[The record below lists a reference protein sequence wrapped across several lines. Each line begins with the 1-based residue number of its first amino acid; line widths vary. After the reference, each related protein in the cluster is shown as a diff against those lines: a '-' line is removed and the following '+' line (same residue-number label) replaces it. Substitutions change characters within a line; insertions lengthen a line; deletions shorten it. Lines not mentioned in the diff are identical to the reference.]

1 MLENSTNNDHF
12 DHDLIS
18 LGATFSNL
26 STDIITPN
34 TQKLGLVANNSFA
47 PSEILSAS
55 LQADPGNSIT
65 EAKDLGLVTGS
76 KQANDWVGSTDGQ
89 DYYHFRT
96 DRLGDLDYHLTGL
109 SNNANIQLLNIGGGT
124 ISGSYKSGSQSEDKT
139 YNNLAPG
146 DYYFKVYGGDTNY
159 NLAFELSNSDPG
171 NSILD
176 AKDLGLVTGSKQ
188 ESGWI
193 GSTDTSDYYRFRT
206 DRLADLDYSLTG
218 LSDNANVQL
227 LNSNGSIVS
236 GSYKSGSQS
245 EGYSHSKLAAGDYYL
260 KIYGKDTNYNLAFG
274 LGSQSAITVT
284 SPNGGNQLEAGK
296 SYNFTW
302 TDNISENV
310 RLNLYQGGT
319 FKQTINSNTP
329 SDGSHYWTLPANLA
343 PGSNYRI
350 KIASVSNSNV
360 DDWSDSEFTVQP
372 KPQITVT
379 SPNGGNQLEAGK
391 THNFTWTDNISEN
404 VRLDLYQEN
413 TLKQTISSNTPSDG
427 SYNWTLPANLT
438 TASNY
443 KLKVS
448 SVSNINVADWS
459 NNYFTINP
467 KPQITLTSPDGGNQ
481 LKSGENLSITWTDNI
496 SENVNIDL
504 YRDDTF
510 VQSIAGNTASDGQS
524 FWTVPTNLPLS
535 DRYKIKVS
543 KSGDSSIGDLSDNYF
558 SVYQPN
564 ITLTSPNGGNKL
576 TPGENI
582 NITWTDNI
590 SENVEINLFVESDT
604 PYVQTINDSTPSDGG
619 YLWQVPED
627 LPTDAQYKITISSF
641 SNPAITDT
649 SDDYFTI
656 KPNVVHKVDDF
667 NGDGKHDIL
676 WRQLNN
682 GIYHAWAMN
691 GLNRLDGITLEGIED
706 ANDTAWHPVALGDF
720 NGDGNTD
727 IVARYLWNNNPGFNR
742 IWLMNDN
749 QKIGQIELPRESNLN
764 WNVGGTGDFN
774 QDGSLDILWRN
785 HQTGENNV
793 WLMNG
798 TGRIGNV
805 ALKNEANPNLKIAGT
820 GDFNKDGNID
830 ILWRNYQTGE
840 NNVWLMN
847 GTNHSQNVGIM
858 TVPDLNWQIAGT
870 GDFNQDSN
878 IDILFRHLPT
888 GENHVWLM
896 NGTNFTESKQ
906 IPIVPGKEWHIV
918 GESDTI
924 PTWTAEYYNNKTL
937 SGTPVYTEGV
947 GTSYSSNSYGELSL
961 NWGLGS
967 PKNTPA
973 DGFSAKFKTKRYL
986 APGLYQIQTGADD
999 GIRVIIDGQKVTDRW
1014 VFGSG
1019 DSGYFYSNG
1028 KEHDI
1033 QVEYYE
1039 EGGGASLDLKI
1050 KRATKIDEPV
1060 NESQEW
1066 KTSIY
1071 NWNPTQSN
1079 QPPQDFFI
1087 DNNKLIGT
1095 VNLGSNIRS
1104 DGKFGI
1110 NVDWQNGAIKGDNR
1124 LPHDNFAIRSYTH
1137 KLLEAGK
1144 TYKATVTGDDG
1155 FQLFAKQWHT
1165 NNVVDLLSNR
1175 RQVPTGWTQ
1184 NYPSQGAKTY
1194 EFTVDNTAWYD
1205 LAFQMFEVNS
1215 PSSFDFKLEQ
1225 GCGNSVPNLHANPT
1239 QSNPLKGFV
1248 HPLNGSG
1255 TITQGNNGSTSH
1267 TGKQAYAIDY
1277 GVDIGTPIYAMR
1289 SGTVTS
1295 VIQGYPDTGGGPEK
1309 ANQANLIEIDHG
1321 GGYYSGYLHLQ
1332 NGFASKVNI
1341 KPGDTVQAGQL
1352 IGYSGNSGWSTGS
1365 HLHVEVHGHEN
1376 GYWGQTVPFEIG
1388 NIENTCANSGIGIT
1402 TQQVADS
1409 IGGFKSQVD
1418 TYYSKIVDA
1427 LKEFNILDRNTL
1439 IATVAT
1445 IRTETGGFQ
1454 PIHEYGGDQYFTNLY
1469 ENRSDLGNIYPGDGA
1484 KYHGRGFIQVTG
1496 RNNYQYYGNKL
1507 GVDLINNPNLA
1518 LDPTISARILAS
1530 YFVDRGISTKA
1541 NQGNWNAV
1549 RYAVNGGYNG
1559 LDTFL
1564 NVVNSASQIYPI
1576 A

>member
-12 DHDLIS
+12 DYDLIS

-310 RLNLYQGGT
+310 RLNLYQGGS

-504 YRDDTF
+504 YRDDIF

-524 FWTVPTNLPLS
+524 LWTVPTGLPIS

-543 KSGDSSIGDLSDNYF
+543 KSGDSSIGDLSDSYF
-558 SVYQPN
+558 SVV
-564 ITLTSPNGGNKL
+564 
-576 TPGENI
+576 ENFKPI
-582 NITWTDNI
+582 PDPLNLIEDGVDIVQGSTWNTKG
-590 SENVEINLFVESDT
+590 T
-604 PYVQTINDSTPSDGG
+604 G
-619 YLWQVPED
+619 
-627 LPTDAQYKITISSF
+627 
-641 SNPAITDT
+641 
-649 SDDYFTI
+649 
-656 KPNVVHKVDDF
+656 DF
-667 NGDGKHDIL
+667 NGDNIDDLIWQRQDNGETHLWLMNQNGERQSDVNFGSNLGGDIKGTGDFNGDNIDDLIWQRQDNGETHLWLMNQNGERQSDVNLGSNLGWDIKGTGDFNGDNIDDIL
-676 WRQLNN
+676 WRL
-682 GIYHAWAMN
+682 GKDDETHAWLLNKN
-691 GLNRLDGITLEGIED
+691 GQRQTYVNYA
-706 ANDTAWHPVALGDF
+706 ANPNWDIKGTGDF
-720 NGDGNTD
+720 NGDGITD
-727 IVARYLWNNNPGFNR
+727 ILWQRRDNAETHSWLLDKNAQRRTHVNYGLQPGWDIKKTGDFNEDGTTDILWQEKNNGEIHAWLLNR
-742 IWLMNDN
+742 NGERSN
-749 QKIGQIELPRESNLN
+749 SVNFGQIPLN
-764 WNVGGTGDFN
+764 WDLKEAGDFNGDGTPDMLWRDQLGQAKQVHAWLLKDSKPGNYHLDDLIEDEVDIVQGSNWNTKGTGDFN
-774 QDGSLDILWRN
+774 GDNIDDLIWQRQD
-785 HQTGENNV
+785 TGETHL
-793 WLMNG
+793 WLMNYNG
-798 TGRIGNV
+798 ERQSHVNFGS
-805 ALKNEANPNLKIAGT
+805 NLGWDIKGT
-820 GDFNKDGNID
+820 GDFNGDNID
-830 ILWRNYQTGE
+830 DLIWQRQDTGE
-840 NNVWLMN
+840 THLWLMN
-847 GTNHSQNVGIM
+847 YNGERQSHVNFGSNLGWDIK
-858 TVPDLNWQIAGT
+858 GT
-870 GDFNQDSN
+870 GDFNGDN
-878 IDILFRHLPT
+878 IDDILWRLGKDDETHAWLLNKNGQRQTYVNYGANPNWDIKGT
-888 GENHVWLM
+888 GDF
-896 NGTNFTESKQ
+896 NG
-906 IPIVPGKEWHIV
+906 
-918 GESDTI
+918 
-924 PTWTAEYYNNKTL
+924 
-937 SGTPVYTEGV
+937 
-947 GTSYSSNSYGELSL
+947 
-961 NWGLGS
+961 
-967 PKNTPA
+967 
-973 DGFSAKFKTKRYL
+973 
-986 APGLYQIQTGADD
+986 D
-999 GIRVIIDGQKVTDRW
+999 GITDILWQRRDNAETHSWLLDKNGQRRTHVNYGLHPGWDIKETGDFNEDGTTDILWRSKDNDVVHAWLLNGDGNYASSVNFGRVSSDWNIKEAGDFDGDGTADILWQHNDGKAHISLFKDRAIYEPTD
-1014 VFGSG
+1014 
-1019 DSGYFYSNG
+1019 
-1028 KEHDI
+1028 
-1033 QVEYYE
+1033 
-1039 EGGGASLDLKI
+1039 
-1050 KRATKIDEPV
+1050 
-1060 NESQEW
+1060 ESQVW
-1066 KTSIY
+1066 RSSVY
-1071 NWNPTQSN
+1071 HWSPTQGS
-1079 QPPQDFFI
+1079 QPPQNFFV

-1095 VNLGSNIRS
+1095 VGLGSNIRS

-1110 NVDWQNGAIKGDNR
+1110 NVNWQDGAIKGDSR
-1124 LPHDNFAIRSYTH
+1124 LPHDNFAIRAYTH

-1165 NNVVDLLSNR
+1165 NNIVDLLSNR
-1175 RQVPTGWTQ
+1175 RQGPTGWTQ

-1194 EFTVDNTAWYD
+1194 EFTVDNSGWYD
-1205 LAFQMFEVNS
+1205 LAFQMYEGHSASN
-1215 PSSFDFKLEQ
+1215 FDFKLE
-1225 GCGNSVPNLHANPT
+1225 
-1239 QSNPLKGFV
+1239 
-1248 HPLNGSG
+1248 
-1255 TITQGNNGSTSH
+1255 
-1267 TGKQAYAIDY
+1267 D
-1277 GVDIGTPIYAMR
+1277 
-1289 SGTVTS
+1289 VTS
-1295 VIQGYPDTGGGPEK
+1295 GGGGSYYPELGNLSD
-1309 ANQANLIEIDHG
+1309 AQWDEQSGDDNQ
-1321 GGYYSGYLHLQ
+1321 
-1332 NGFASKVNI
+1332 FR
-1341 KPGDTVQAGQL
+1341 
-1352 IGYSGNSGWSTGS
+1352 
-1365 HLHVEVHGHEN
+1365 
-1376 GYWGQTVPFEIG
+1376 
-1388 NIENTCANSGIGIT
+1388 
-1402 TQQVADS
+1402 ADS
-1409 IGGFKSQVD
+1409 PYG
-1418 TYYSKIVDA
+1418 
-1427 LKEFNILDRNTL
+1427 
-1439 IATVAT
+1439 
-1445 IRTETGGFQ
+1445 
-1454 PIHEYGGDQYFTNLY
+1454 GGDQRWKTDDRIEQIYT
-1469 ENRSDLGNIYPGDGA
+1469 DLSNTIFGYRVALNTGYAYDQSYHNGYGTWHAGLDMGASNGATIKAAIGGSVAWTSGSGDG
-1484 KYHGRGFIQVTG
+1484 F
-1496 RNNYQYYGNKL
+1496 
-1507 GVDLINNPNLA
+1507 
-1518 LDPTISARILAS
+1518 
-1530 YFVDRGISTKA
+1530 YFVGI
-1541 NQGNWNAV
+1541 
-1549 RYAVNGGYNG
+1549 
-1559 LDTFL
+1559 
-1564 NVVNSASQIYPI
+1564 NSDDGR
-1576 A
+1576 